1 MIFATKAQKRLG
13 KCKRSGIFA
22 SDLKNR
28 TKMKSYLTR
37 LEETTKRD
45 WDLPALANYHGE
57 VFAYKDIATYIA
69 KFHIFFEAAGIAKGD
84 KVALCARNTARW
96 GISFLSI
103 NTYEAV
109 VVPLLSDFT
118 TDSLQHLVNHSDAVM
133 LFTDTDMFGKMDI
146 STMPALKAVVSVSD
160 FTLLYAKDEDIH
172 KAFDSI
178 PETFN
183 SRYPMGFSRENVS
196 FPSGN
201 DKDIAVINY
210 TSGTTSAPKGVMLRY
225 ECFSAMVE
233 FSIENNY
240 VDSNDSMVSILPMG
254 HIYGLMF
261 EFIYPLCFG
270 CTVYFFGK
278 TPSPTLL
285 MKAMAEV
292 RPFMIAAVPLVMEK
306 IYKTALKPVLKKW
319 YMKIILH
326 IPIVSG
332 IVYRK
337 IGKKLEAAFGGRV
350 RLIILGGAA
359 LAPEVDKVFKK
370 IRLPYTVGYGMT
382 EASPLLA
389 YEHWTKYVPGSCGK
403 VVSCAEIRIDSED
416 PLHIAGEIQAK
427 GMNICSG
434 YYKNPEAS
442 ANAFTADGFLHTG
455 DLGILDKEGN
465 IFIKGRSK
473 NMILSANGQNIYPE
487 EVEAVINSQSYVAE
501 SVVVDRNSKLVA
513 LVYLDKDA
521 IRRDGLDEEAVSDIP
536 EKVRINSNRILPN
549 YSQITKVEIVLEP
562 FEKTPKMSIRRF
574 LYK

>member
-1 MIFATKAQKRLG
+1 MCSRAYFCAAIQKTENMRH
-13 KCKRSGIFA
+13 
-22 SDLKNR
+22 
-28 TKMKSYLTR
+28 YLSR
-37 LEETTKRD
+37 LEETIKRD

-57 VFAYKDIATYIA
+57 VFSYKDIATYME
-69 KFHIFFEAAGIAKGD
+69 KFHIFFEAAGVQKGD
-84 KVALCARNTARW
+84 KIALCAKNTARW

-118 TDSLQHLVNHSDAVM
+118 TESLQRLVVHSDAVM
-133 LFTDTDMFGKMDI
+133 LFTDTDMWAKMDI
-146 STMPALKAVVSVSD
+146 STMPELKAVVSVTD
-160 FTLLYAKDEDIH
+160 FTLLYARDEE
-172 KAFDSI
+172 ARASFDNI
-178 PETFN
+178 PEVFN
-183 SRYPMGFSRENVS
+183 TRFPLGFSRENVS
-196 FPSGN
+196 LPADNG
-201 DKDIAVINY
+201 KEIAVINY

-240 VDSNDSMVSILPMG
+240 VDSNDTMVSILPMG

-270 CTVYFFGK
+270 CTVYYFGK

-285 MKAMAEV
+285 LKAMKEV

-306 IYKTALKPVLKKW
+306 IYKSSLKPVLKKW
-319 YMKIILH
+319 YMKIALN
-326 IPIVSG
+326 IPILG
-332 IVYRK
+332 GFIYRK
-337 IGKKLEAAFGGRV
+337 IGAKLMDAFGGNV

-427 GMNICSG
+427 GTNICSG

-442 ANAFTADGFLHTG
+442 ANAFTPDGFLRTG

-501 SVVVDRNSKLVA
+501 SVVVDRNSKLVG
-513 LVYLDKDA
+513 LVYLDKEA
-521 IRRDGLDEEAVSDIP
+521 IRKAGLDEEEVSDIP
-536 EKVRINSNRILPN
+536 EKIRINSNRILPS